1 MNAFYDGFR
10 GFIILSKRVFDKVSE
25 EERGEEQYIR

>member
-10 GFIILSKRVFDKVSE
+10 GFIILSKRYDLLPVETSVA
-25 EERGEEQYIR
+25 EQYIR

>member
-10 GFIILSKRVFDKVSE
+10 GFIILFKGYDLVPVGTSV
-25 EERGEEQYIR
+25 EEQYIR